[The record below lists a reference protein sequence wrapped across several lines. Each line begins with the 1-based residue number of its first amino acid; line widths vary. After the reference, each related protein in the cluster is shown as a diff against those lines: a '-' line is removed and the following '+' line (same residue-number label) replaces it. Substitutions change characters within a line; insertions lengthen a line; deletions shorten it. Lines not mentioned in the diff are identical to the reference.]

1 MIQLSRH
8 KLELHAIYVDFPSI
22 LDSSCAVFFS
32 VVSIAFITASF
43 HAVFILFENPVL
55 FYVNLF
61 IYLTIYSMHL
71 GHTISLVAVC
81 ILSATHPA
89 ANSGNN

>member
-1 MIQLSRH
+1 MIQLSLH
-8 KLELHAIYVDFPSI
+8 KLELHAIYVDFPPI
-22 LDSSCAVFFS
+22 LDSSCAVFS
-32 VVSIAFITASF
+32 VVSIAFINASF
-43 HAVFILFENPVL
+43 HAVFILFENSVL

-71 GHTISLVAVC
+71 GHTISLVAVL

>member
-22 LDSSCAVFFS
+22 LDSSCAVF
-32 VVSIAFITASF
+32 
-43 HAVFILFENPVL
+43 ILFENSVL